1 MSKNPNEFVLSYAH
15 LGSNLLSRPIPAPRD
30 FSAKEMTADQREMIS
45 RIAMSTFVAMANKG
59 HTFEACLSSI
69 YLTGLEHG
77 VAGIR
82 ELDEEKANDKA
93 HSGQQ

>member
-1 MSKNPNEFVLSYAH
+1 
-15 LGSNLLSRPIPAPRD
+15 
-30 FSAKEMTADQREMIS
+30 MIS
-45 RIAMSTFVAMANKG
+45 RIAMSTFIAMANKG

-82 ELDEEKANDKA
+82 ELDEEKENAR
-93 HSGQQ
+93 G